1 MFEQLRGY
9 KLNNLTLELSDFSR
23 FDTETATTITR
34 ELNHVL
40 ERVVNSPEEPYKSED
55 ALNDLK
61 KDMIAAPQL
70 YLDDSTLNRLNIN
83 DLLDPQ

>member
-1 MFEQLRGY
+1 MT
-9 KLNNLTLELSDFSR
+9 NLTLNTSDFSR
-23 FDTETATTITR
+23 FDTETAATITR

-55 ALNDLK
+55 ALNNLK

-70 YLDDSTLNRLNIN
+70 YLDDSTLNRLNITG
-83 DLLDPQ
+83 LLDPQ